1 MMGAC
6 GHFISYYPSMGEDY
20 NLVWLILPALR
31 MNFELGRL
39 KNLKARSEART
50 KTNTRR
56 THFKETVPGLTE
68 ARIFLIHCRPHLITL
83 VNG

>member
-1 MMGAC
+1 
-6 GHFISYYPSMGEDY
+6 MGEDY
-20 NLVWLILPALR
+20 NLVWLIPPTLS

-50 KTNTRR
+50 KTKTRT
-56 THFKETVPGLTE
+56 THFKKTVPGLTE
-68 ARIFLIHCRPHLITL
+68 ARIFLIHRGLHLIVL

>member
-1 MMGAC
+1 M
-6 GHFISYYPSMGEDY
+6 
-20 NLVWLILPALR
+20 VWLILPALR
-31 MNFELGRL
+31 VNFELGRF

-56 THFKETVPGLTE
+56 THFKKTAPGLTE
-68 ARIFLIHCRPHLITL
+68 ARIFLIHCRLHLIVL